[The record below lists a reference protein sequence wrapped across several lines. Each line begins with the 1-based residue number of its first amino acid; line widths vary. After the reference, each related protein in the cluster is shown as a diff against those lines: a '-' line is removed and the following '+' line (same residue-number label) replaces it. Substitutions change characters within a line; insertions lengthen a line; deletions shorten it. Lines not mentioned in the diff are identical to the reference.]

1 MTFAPKKSGSS
12 KEKDIT
18 DDNFYSFYIGKLE
31 DSNGYGSVDWKC
43 VELALKTIERKAKEK
58 NGKPL
63 SYIVQF
69 HFHTPLTDVKNH
81 GIQV

>member
-58 NGKPL
+58 NGILSILYNFISTPPL
-63 SYIVQF
+63 RM
-69 HFHTPLTDVKNH
+69 
-81 GIQV
+81 